1 MTNLTKQI
9 ATPALM
15 RKIRSF
21 VRRDGRMTAAQ
32 RLALETCWPQYGL
45 NLQEGFIN
53 FDEVFKRQARRVIE
67 IGFGSGYSL
76 LAAAK
81 AHPDHDFIGIET
93 HQPGIG
99 TLLHHIQAEQLNNIR
114 IYYADAVEVLNQCI
128 SNHSID
134 IMQIFFP
141 DPWRKRR
148 HHKRRLIQPEFVSH
162 VATKLKPGGELH
174 LATDWEDYALHMM
187 KVLSAAREFEN
198 AYGQGNYA
206 ARSSQRPIV
215 TKFEQRGE
223 NAGHKIWELLFK
235 FTSSFK
241 S

>member
-1 MTNLTKQI
+1 MENNRKQKCEP
-9 ATPALM
+9 TLM
-15 RKIRSF
+15 RRIRSF
-21 VRRDGRMTAAQ
+21 VRRDGRMTDAQ

-45 NLQEGFIN
+45 DLCDGFIN

-67 IGFGSGYSL
+67 IGFGSGHSL
-76 LAAAK
+76 LAAAM

-99 TLLHHIQAEQLNNIR
+99 TLLHHIQTEQLSNIR
-114 IYYADAVEVLNQCI
+114 VYYADALEVLNQCI
-128 SNHSID
+128 PNHSLD

-148 HHKRRLIQPEFVSH
+148 HHKRRLIQPEFIKL
-162 VATKLKPGGELH
+162 VATKLKSGGELH

-187 KVLSAAREFEN
+187 KVLSAAIEFKN
-198 AYGQGNYA
+198 AYGQGHYA
-206 ARSSQRPIV
+206 ERSSQRPVV

-223 NAGHKIWELLFK
+223 NVGHKIWELLFNK
-235 FTSSFK
+235 I
-241 S
+241 

>member
-1 MTNLTKQI
+1 MENNPKQKCE
-9 ATPALM
+9 PALM
-15 RKIRSF
+15 RRIRSF
-21 VRRDGRMTAAQ
+21 VRRDGRMTDAQ
-32 RLALETCWPQYGL
+32 RLALETCWPHVGL
-45 NLQEGFIN
+45 DLRDGFIN
-53 FDEVFKRQARRVIE
+53 FDVVFKRQARRVLE
-67 IGFGSGYSL
+67 IGFGSGHSL

-128 SNHSID
+128 PDHSLD

-148 HHKRRLIQPEFVSH
+148 HHKRRIIQPDFLSL

-187 KVLSAAREFEN
+187 KVLSSSVDFKN
-198 AYGQGNYA
+198 AYGEAKYA
-206 ARSSQRPIV
+206 ERSSQRPVV
-215 TKFEQRGE
+215 TKFEKRGE
-223 NAGHKIWELLFK
+223 IAGHKIWELLFYK
-235 FTSSFK
+235 K
-241 S
+241 